1 MQKRCSTNL
10 GEPATGTNVRSLA
23 VPTINGRGLGMA
35 LKGSNLPI
43 PGAGR
48 KVWKRRKGDT
58 PHFDPEP
65 IADCD
70 PSLGIETG
78 QNPVPAEH
86 ARFAEARFAPR

>member
-1 MQKRCSTNL
+1 MSGRAEACERRISGSQEAQGTFAMGQTSPFR
-10 GEPATGTNVRSLA
+10 GE
-23 VPTINGRGLGMA
+23 
-35 LKGSNLPI
+35 
-43 PGAGR
+43 GR
-48 KVWKRRKGDT
+48 KVRNRRKGDT